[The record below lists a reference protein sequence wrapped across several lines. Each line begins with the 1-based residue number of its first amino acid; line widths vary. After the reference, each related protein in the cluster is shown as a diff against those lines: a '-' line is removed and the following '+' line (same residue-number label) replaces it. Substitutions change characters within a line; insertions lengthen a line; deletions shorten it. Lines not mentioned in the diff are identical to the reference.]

1 MLIYIYTN
9 DYPDGAIPAQQRPS
23 RPSTARQS
31 TTLPPHLRAT
41 VELAKTSDTCS
52 EDDKLMDNVL
62 VYAIAEKYHLPEL
75 KTLAQS
81 RVQALTRPDAAYTG
95 VSDFSDVVK
104 FAFESTPAVDNG
116 LRDIFIKLCADYF
129 PDVLVHEGLD
139 TVIKSIA
146 PLSFGIL
153 QSYSERKGQLLEQA
167 TACES
172 DLREQL
178 AISKAEVA
186 SAIDREKG
194 AVTEKDAAL
203 AAKSILVR
211 EKDDAIKGCETARNQ
226 YTSIIKER
234 NAAIVLKDQALR
246 ARDIAVKEKDEA
258 FSVRTAAVRERDE
271 ATSERRQRKET
282 AEGEF

>member
-1 MLIYIYTN
+1 
-9 DYPDGAIPAQQRPS
+9 
-23 RPSTARQS
+23 
-31 TTLPPHLRAT
+31 
-41 VELAKTSDTCS
+41 
-52 EDDKLMDNVL
+52 MDNVL

-271 ATSERRQRKET
+271 ATSERRQRKANFDEVMERT
-282 AEGEF
+282 FQWQNCRNGACGRYFNGYLQLMSSQGEFAVQLRCRSCCARHDVGCGIA